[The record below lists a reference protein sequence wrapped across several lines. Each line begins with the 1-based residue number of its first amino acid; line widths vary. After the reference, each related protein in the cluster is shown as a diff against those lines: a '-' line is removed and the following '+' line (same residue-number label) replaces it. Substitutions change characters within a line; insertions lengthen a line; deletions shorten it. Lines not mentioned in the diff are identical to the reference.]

1 MLEVNALTT
10 VERIEQELGLEAE
23 EKRPYIEEAINTAS
37 SIIESYCN
45 RKFAL
50 RGHLDIIPEEE
61 DEHVCEQFPLHRVI
75 SLNGKEMEDPFFK
88 ESGVIYESFPA
99 RSRLL
104 YEAGYLTPQQALE
117 EGLCNLPPD
126 LERACIDLVKY
137 VYSDDEDAS
146 EREVAATTAALKS
159 FELGDMKA
167 ALSATGGP
175 SDYIPDDVQA
185 LLRPYRKSA
194 LG

>member
-1 MLEVNALTT
+1 MLKVNALTT
-10 VERIEQELGLEAE
+10 VQRIEEELGLSED
-23 EKRPYIEEAINTAS
+23 KRSFIEDAINTAS
-37 SIIESYCN
+37 SIIETFCN

-61 DEHVCEQFPLHRVI
+61 IEHVCEQFPLRRVI
-75 SLNGKEMEDPFFK
+75 SLNSKEMVDPFFT

-104 YEAGYLTPQQALE
+104 YEAGYVTPSMALDDL
-117 EGLCNLPPD
+117 LCDLPPD
-126 LERACIDLVKY
+126 LEQACIDLVKY
-137 VYSDDEDAS
+137 VYTDDEDAS
-146 EREVAATTAALKS
+146 EREMAATALTLKS

-167 ALSATGGP
+167 ALATSGGAR
-175 SDYIPDDVQA
+175 DYIPADVQS
-185 LLRPYRKSA
+185 LLRPYIKRA

>member
-1 MLEVNALTT
+1 MLKVNALTT
-10 VERIEQELGLEAE
+10 VQRIEAELGLSED
-23 EKRPYIEEAINTAS
+23 KRSFIEDAINTAS
-37 SIIESYCN
+37 SIIESFCN

-61 DEHVCEQFPLHRVI
+61 IEHVCEQFPLRRVI
-75 SLNGKEMEDPFFK
+75 SLNGKEMVDPFFV

-104 YEAGYLTPQQALE
+104 YEAGYVTPNMELE
-117 EGLCNLPPD
+117 DRLCDLPPD
-126 LERACIDLVKY
+126 LEQACVDLVKY

-167 ALSATGGP
+167 ALASTGGP
-175 SDYIPDDVQA
+175 SEYIPDDVQA

>member
-1 MLEVNALTT
+1 MLKVSAFTT
-10 VERIEQELGLEAE
+10 VQRIEAELGLSED
-23 EKRPYIEEAINTAS
+23 KRSFIEDAINTAS
-37 SIIESYCN
+37 SIIESFCN

-61 DEHVCEQFPLHRVI
+61 IEHVCEQFPLRRVI
-75 SLNGKEMEDPFFK
+75 SLNGKEMVDPFFV

-104 YEAGYLTPQQALE
+104 YEAGYVTPNMELE
-117 EGLCNLPPD
+117 DRLCDLPPD
-126 LERACIDLVKY
+126 LEQACVDLVKY

-167 ALSATGGP
+167 ALASTGGP
-175 SDYIPDDVQA
+175 SEYIPDDVQS